1 MARLSR
7 PTSPPRCS
15 GDAGAALIEFALVV
29 PVLATFM
36 LGTLEFGLAW
46 RDKTS
51 VANALRN
58 ATRTDASL
66 SGNDDRLAEYF
77 ALDQFRTA
85 TTGLPRMALSKVIVY
100 KTDST
105 GGFLTGASAC
115 GTTAP
120 TSTGA
125 GVVNYCNIYGPT
137 QLNTMTMANFGT
149 TSTSTDCSTT
159 SLWDY
164 RWCPINRGNDPLVSG
179 GTDYLGMRVQY
190 TYTLITKVLPNSTI
204 TMTDTAVIRIEP
216 KAGG

>member
-1 MARLSR
+1 MSR
-7 PTSPPRCS
+7 HAVTPRRCS
-15 GDAGAALIEFALVV
+15 DDTGAALIEFALIV

-58 ATRTDASL
+58 AARTDSSL
-66 SGNDDRLAEYF
+66 SGNRDRLAEYF

-85 TTGLPRMALSKVIVY
+85 TANLPRMALQKLIVY
-100 KTDST
+100 KTDAT
-105 GGFLTGASAC
+105 GGFLTGGANC

-120 TSTGA
+120 TSTGT
-125 GVVNYCNIYGPT
+125 GVLNHCNIYGPT
-137 QLNTMTMANFGT
+137 QLSTMTMANFGT
-149 TSTSTDCSTT
+149 TSTSTDCTT
-159 SLWDY
+159 TTLWDY
-164 RWCPINRGNDPLVSG
+164 RWCPITRANDITTANGP
-179 GTDYLGMRVQY
+179 DYLAIRSVY

-216 KAGG
+216 KVGS